1 MKRLTATAI
10 FFLAAASIGQAE
22 KSESVTDD
30 GVLNPEEMTLNYF
43 ANRYDFKSGKSTAC
57 IYGYWATKAGDHENG
72 KKIFDKCAAA
82 DIEAAMIW
90 LSYMYENGYAVEK
103 DFETA
108 TQWSKTAADR
118 GYKVGEYNYGLS
130 LLRGHGI
137 GKDEAAGRE
146 WINKSAAQG
155 FAAAQELIDSGYDT
169 DVAIPDAD
177 KPKIW

>member
-1 MKRLTATAI
+1 MKLLPAAA
-10 FFLAAASIGQAE
+10 FVFLAATSLGHAG
-22 KSESVTDD
+22 KSETVTDD

-43 ANRYDFKSGKSTAC
+43 ANRYDFKNGKSTAC

-72 KKIFDKCAAA
+72 KKIFDKCASA

-90 LSYMYENGYAVEK
+90 LSYMYENGFAVEK

-108 TQWSKTAADR
+108 TQWSKKAADM

-137 GKDEAAGRE
+137 DKNDAAGRE
-146 WINKSAAQG
+146 WIGKSAAQG
-155 FAAAQELIDSGYDT
+155 FEAAQELIDSNYDL
-169 DVAIPDAD
+169 DIAIPDAD
-177 KPKIW
+177 EPRVW

>member
-1 MKRLTATAI
+1 MKLIA
-10 FFLAAASIGQAE
+10 LASFALLVAVSVASAE
-22 KSESVTDD
+22 KSEIVTND
-30 GVLNPEEMTLNYF
+30 GVLNPEELTPNYF
-43 ANRYDFKSGKSTAC
+43 ANRYDFKDSTSTAC

-108 TQWSKTAADR
+108 TEWSKKAADM

-130 LLRGHGI
+130 LLRGHGVAR
-137 GKDEAAGRE
+137 DEAAGRQ
-146 WINKSAAQG
+146 WIGKSARQG
-155 FAAAQELIDSGYDT
+155 FAAAKELIDSGYDT

-177 KPKIW
+177 EPRIW

>member
-1 MKRLTATAI
+1 MKLLPAAALI
-10 FFLAAASIGQAE
+10 FLASASSSFAG
-22 KSESVTDD
+22 KSETVTDD

-57 IYGYWATKAGDHENG
+57 IYGYWATKSGDHENG
-72 KKIFDKCAAA
+72 MKIFDKCAAA

-90 LSYMYENGYAVEK
+90 LSYMYENGYAVDK
-103 DFETA
+103 DFKTA
-108 TQWSKTAADR
+108 TEWSKKAADR
-118 GYKVGEYNYGLS
+118 GYNVGEHNYGLS

-137 GKDEAAGRE
+137 DRNEAAGRD
-146 WINKSAAQG
+146 WIGKSSAQG
-155 FAAAQELIDSGYDT
+155 FAAAQELINSGYDV